1 MILDFS
7 RDFTDEEIN
16 YINGLNDCE
25 LEKIEQDCKDF
36 IMLCD
41 TNQVNRKL
49 LVNSLYGALG
59 NIYFRLYDL
68 RNASAITLFGQ
79 LTIQWI
85 ERKVNEYLNRVCG
98 TQNHH
103 YVIAGDTDSIYI
115 CVDKL
120 IEKVGIE
127 RFKETNDL
135 IEFLDQFGLKK
146 LEPTIDVAFR
156 ELCEYMNNREHLMF
170 MDREAISAPPLGSN
184 GIGGF
189 WKAKKR
195 YALNVYD
202 MEGTRFKKPYLKI
215 MGMETQQSST
225 PKAVQ
230 DALEESIRIMLQEGE
245 KPLQSF
251 YKNFENDYRQLDYKV
266 IAKVSTA
273 NNISKY
279 DDNGYPASKCPS
291 HIRGVL
297 TYHRAIKNIP
307 GSTMIQEGEKVMVI
321 PLKDG
326 NPFGDKVIS
335 WPSGSEIQS
344 EIRESVLKH
353 IDYPMLF
360 GKSFKT
366 PLEGMTEAA
375 GLQFEKKATLEDI
388 FGF

>member
-1 MILDFS
+1 MFLDFS

-16 YINGLNDCE
+16 YINGLSESE

-41 TNQVNRKL
+41 TNQINRKL
-49 LVNSLYGALG
+49 LINSLYGALG

-79 LTIQWI
+79 LAIQWI

-98 TQNHH
+98 LENHAF
-103 YVIAGDTDSIYI
+103 VVAGDTDSIYI

-120 IEKVGIE
+120 IDKVGIE

-135 IEFLDQFGLKK
+135 IEFLNQFGLKK
-146 LEPTIDVAFR
+146 LEPAIDVAFR

-202 MEGTRFKKPYLKI
+202 LEGTRFKKPYLKI

-245 KPLQSF
+245 KPLQTF
-251 YKNFENDYRQLDYKV
+251 YKQFENDYRKLDYKV

-273 NNISKY
+273 NNLAKY
-279 DDNGYPASKCPS
+279 DDDGYPAPKCPS
-291 HIRGVL
+291 HVRGVL
-297 TYHRAIKNIP
+297 TYHRAIKDIP
-307 GSTMIQEGEKVMVI
+307 GATMIQEGDKVMVL

-326 NPFGDKVIS
+326 NPFGDKVIA

-344 EIRESVLKH
+344 DIRDIVLKH

-375 GLQFEKKATLEDI
+375 GLQYEKKATLEDI